1 MPPRGHLAIS
11 GNIFGNYNKLKGE
24 VAVGMELEEVR
35 DTAKHLTIHERTL
48 TRKNCLIQ
56 NVNTVDIETLFIL
69 PVYGR
74 SL

>member
-1 MPPRGHLAIS
+1 
-11 GNIFGNYNKLKGE
+11 
-24 VAVGMELEEVR
+24 MELEEVR